1 MTQMM
6 NRLISAKTVSCA
18 LAVMAGAVLLTAG
31 LQARQPS
38 PTQAFNDYRKALAG
52 AKAYSDVL
60 PFMESK
66 GRSMIESMPAQTQAR
81 MFELLQ
87 KFAGTYSDVA
97 VTKET
102 VTGDTAVLELSGK
115 DPKGQAATGSVPMTK
130 EASGWKVGT
139 EKWSSKPR

>member
-1 MTQMM
+1 MTH
-6 NRLISAKTVSCA
+6 RFFSARTLRGA
-18 LAVMAGAVLLTAG
+18 AVAIAGAWLLTAQS
-31 LQARQPS
+31 LNAAQQT
-38 PTQAFNDYRKALAG
+38 PTQAFEAYRKALATATTYG
-52 AKAYSDVL
+52 EVL

-66 GRSMIESMPAQTQAR
+66 GRSMVESMPPASQAK
-81 MFELLQ
+81 MFDFLK

-102 VTGDTAVLELSGK
+102 VTADTAILELGGK
-115 DPKGQAATGSVPMTK
+115 DPKGQPATGSVPMTK